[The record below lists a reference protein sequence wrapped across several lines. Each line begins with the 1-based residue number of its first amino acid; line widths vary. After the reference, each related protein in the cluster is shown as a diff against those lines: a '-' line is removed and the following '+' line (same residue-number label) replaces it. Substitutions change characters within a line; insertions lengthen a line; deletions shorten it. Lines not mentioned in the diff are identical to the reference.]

1 MLQCRGPCLAL
12 PNPHLLIF
20 VDPEIGQQDAAE
32 DHRSCQ
38 QEDLNAAPQAGAE
51 ANGRNHRG
59 GQREF
64 RWRVDLGWS
73 EAPWAF
79 RIHRYLRQ
87 VGGREYALAHFVSP
101 PRALG
106 QFQVVGDED
115 EAEGFR
121 PLQLL
126 EQIDDVGLGVL
137 VEIAGRLV
145 GEQQRRRIDERTG
158 NRDAALLAAG
168 HAAGIRIGAVR
179 ANRHARADR
188 TRAHT
193 PARHPWCGR
202 AAPERRHCPPRSG
215 STAGSGTGR

>member
-1 MLQCRGPCLAL
+1 M
-12 PNPHLLIF
+12 
-20 VDPEIGQQDAAE
+20 
-32 DHRSCQ
+32 
-38 QEDLNAAPQAGAE
+38 GA
-51 ANGRNHRG
+51 NRRG

-73 EAPWAF
+73 EAPRAF
-79 RIHRYLRQ
+79 RIHLYLRQ
-87 VGGREYALAHFVSP
+87 VSGREYALAHFVSP
-101 PRALG
+101 PRAPG

-168 HAAGIRIGAVR
+168 HAAGIRIGALPQPDTCQQIVR
-179 ANRHARADR
+179 ARIRLPGIHGTAEQSRNGDIVHRGQVRQQARELKDEAD
-188 TRAHT
+188 
-193 PARHPWCGR
+193 
-202 AAPERRHCPPRSG
+202 AA
-215 STAGSGTGR
+215 